1 VLQDDG
7 CVLCADE
14 SAGQSRFYFWYL
26 NENYNNAATVRRT
39 RAALGFC
46 QVHLAR
52 LVEQAD
58 PATFASIYAQVTAA
72 ALAKVQR
79 AEIGLAHGDQPK
91 NLVTV
96 LGAEAACPACERQES
111 SRRSRLAALAEG
123 LEDTQVRRAFGIGHP
138 VCLQHLVDCQA
149 DLGKAARTFV
159 NRVQDLISQPGL
171 VGAELLKALRGL
183 ERWPA
188 PGSDH
193 PTPWAP
199 AALGDR
205 QPNWSGDLAELRAAM
220 ELGSC
225 PACFFAARDQRAYLG
240 WLSVAFRSSP
250 YSDWAPALQL
260 CRDHSWELLRVAGVE
275 RVEPLLEAMR
285 QQSVVRLTVA
295 GQRTGARDVRRKPWW
310 SRSQQAPLAYAERED
325 VCPACEASQDAA
337 KRTCELLLQ
346 AISDP
351 SLASAYQR
359 SGGVCLP
366 HLPLALAAADG
377 AESAKLILG
386 SARVRLAVLLWELEG
401 AGRRRAWDR
410 RWEPGADSLGACRRA
425 AEHVGGLYRRPSA

>member
-58 PATFASIYAQVTAA
+58 PATFVSIYAQVTAA
-72 ALAKVQR
+72 ALAKVER
-79 AEIGLAHGDQPK
+79 AKIGLGNGDQPK
-91 NLVTV
+91 TLVTV
-96 LGAEAACPACERQES
+96 LSAEAACPACERQET
-111 SRRSRLAALAEG
+111 SRRWRVVTLAES
-123 LEDTQVRRAFGIGHP
+123 LEDTQVRRAFDSGHP

-149 DLGKAARTFV
+149 DLGQAAWTFV
-159 NRVQDLISQPGL
+159 NRVRDLIAQPGL

-183 ERWPA
+183 ERWSV

-193 PTPWAP
+193 PTLHAP
-199 AALGDR
+199 AAPPDGR
-205 QPNWSGDLAELRAAM
+205 PNWSEALAELRAAL
-220 ELGSC
+220 ELGGC

-240 WLSVAFRSSP
+240 WLAVAFQSSP
-250 YSDWAPALQL
+250 YSDWAPALHL
-260 CRDHSWELLRVAGVE
+260 CRDHSWVLLRVAGVE

-285 QQSVVRLTVA
+285 QHSVIRL
-295 GQRTGARDVRRKPWW
+295 GQRTGAREARRRLWW
-310 SRSQQAPLAYAERED
+310 SRSGQAPWAYADRED
-325 VCPACEASQDAA
+325 ECPACEASQDAA

-351 SLASAYQR
+351 SLASAYQG

-366 HLPLALAAADG
+366 HLPLALAAAGG

-410 RWEPGADSLGACRRA
+410 RWEPGADSSGACRRA